1 MCRTLDRVESLGGRD
16 ARRVGADPGNHVSV
30 HDDDILD
37 FDFVDD
43 ETRELA
49 APSRTGGPRTPGG
62 PPGPGGPRR
71 PQFRPPQGMTPLLR
85 LAGLVALAILVVVLL
100 AVWIQGC
107 AGADAETTY
116 GNYMTEIGAVGKDS
130 QKIGAN
136 LATLLTTAGLTE
148 ADLETRLG
156 GLIQQAQLDVT
167 RAQDIDAPG
176 PLTPANANAIQALDL
191 RVNGLEG
198 LLATFKATK
207 DGDDAT
213 AAGEKL
219 AAQGQRLEASDVVWN
234 DLFQGV
240 ATQAMA
246 SDGVQDV
253 TAPASVFVQNP
264 DLYTARSMSSIW
276 QRVHGASTGGTSP
289 GSHGSA
295 LAYTKVQPANI
306 QLSTT
311 SETKINISTD
321 LSFEVGV
328 QNSGE
333 NQEVGVKVTL
343 TIPAQPTP
351 ITKNG
356 TIDVIDPGET
366 KIVTFSDFPDFPFG
380 ENTTVQVSVKPVP
393 GETNTGNNSAEYPVV
408 FSLEPS

>member
-1 MCRTLDRVESLGGRD
+1 VT
-16 ARRVGADPGNHVSV
+16 V

-43 ETRELA
+43 ETREL
-49 APSRTGGPRTPGG
+49 PPPTGPGGTRPPGG
-62 PPGPGGPRR
+62 PPPGGPRGPRR
-71 PQFRPPQGMTPLLR
+71 PQFRPPQGITPLLR
-85 LAGLVALAILVVVLL
+85 LAGFVAFAILVVVLL
-100 AVWIQGC
+100 AVWVQGC
-107 AGADAETTY
+107 AGEDTQTTY
-116 GNYMTEIGAVGKDS
+116 ENYMADIGAVGRDS
-130 QKIGAN
+130 QKIGSD
-136 LATLLTTAGLTE
+136 LATLLTTPGLAQSE
-148 ADLETRLG
+148 LETRLG
-156 GLIQQAQLDVT
+156 GLLQQQQLDVT

-176 PLTPANANAIQALDL
+176 PLTPANASAIEALQF
-191 RVNGLEG
+191 RVSGLQG
-198 LLATFKATK
+198 LLDTFRSTK
-207 DGDDAT
+207 DSDDAT
-213 AAGEKL
+213 AAGQQL
-219 AAQGQRLEASDVVWN
+219 AAQGQRLEASDVVWK

-240 ATQAMA
+240 ATETMA
-246 SDGVQDV
+246 SEGVNDV
-253 TAPASVFVQNP
+253 TAPASVFVQNA
-264 DLYTARSMSSIW
+264 DLYTARSMSAIW

-311 SETKINISTD
+311 NETRIDISTD

-351 ITKNG
+351 IVKNG

-380 ENTTVQVSVKPVP
+380 ENVTVQVSVKPVQ

>member
-1 MCRTLDRVESLGGRD
+1 
-16 ARRVGADPGNHVSV
+16 VSV

-49 APSRTGGPRTPGG
+49 PSSRGGGSGPPGG
-62 PPGPGGPRR
+62 PPTGPGGPRR
-71 PQFRPPQGMTPLLR
+71 PQFRPPQGTTPLLR
-85 LAGLVALAILVVVLL
+85 LAGLVAFAILVVVLL

-107 AGADAETTY
+107 AGADTETTY
-116 GNYMTEIGAVGKDS
+116 GNYMTEIGGVGKDS
-130 QKIGAN
+130 QKIGTN
-136 LATLLTTAGLTE
+136 LATLLTTAGLTQ

-176 PLTPANANAIQALDL
+176 PLTPANASAIQALDL
-191 RVNGLEG
+191 RVSGLEG
-198 LLATFKATK
+198 LLATFRATK
-207 DGDDAT
+207 DGDDA
-213 AAGEKL
+213 ASAGEKL
-219 AAQGQRLEASDVVWN
+219 AAQGQRLEASDVVWK
-234 DLFQGV
+234 DLFQDA
-240 ATQAMA
+240 ATTTMA
-246 SDGVQDV
+246 SEGVQGV

-295 LAYTKVQPANI
+295 LAYTKVQPANV

-366 KIVTFSDFPDFPFG
+366 KVVTFADFPDFPFG

-408 FSLEPS
+408 FSLEP

>member
-1 MCRTLDRVESLGGRD
+1 VT
-16 ARRVGADPGNHVSV
+16 V

-43 ETRELA
+43 ETRER
-49 APSRTGGPRTPGG
+49 PPPTGPGGPRPPGGGPPPGG
-62 PPGPGGPRR
+62 PRGPRR
-71 PQFRPPQGMTPLLR
+71 PQFRPPQGLTPLLR
-85 LAGLVALAILVVVLL
+85 LAGFVGFAILVVVLL
-100 AVWIQGC
+100 AVWVQGC
-107 AGADAETTY
+107 AGDDTQTTY
-116 GNYMTEIGAVGKDS
+116 ENYMADIGAVGRDS
-130 QKIGAN
+130 QKIGSD
-136 LATLLTTAGLTE
+136 LATVLTTPGLAQSE
-148 ADLETRLG
+148 LETRLG
-156 GLIQQAQLDVT
+156 GLLQQQQLDVT

-176 PLTPANANAIQALDL
+176 PLTPANASAIEALQF
-191 RVNGLEG
+191 RVSGLQG
-198 LLATFKATK
+198 LLDTFRATK
-207 DGDDAT
+207 DSDDAT
-213 AAGEKL
+213 AAGQQL
-219 AAQGQRLEASDVVWN
+219 AAQGQRLEASDVIWK
-234 DLFQGV
+234 DLFQGA
-240 ATQAMA
+240 ATQTM
-246 SDGVQDV
+246 SSEGVNDV
-253 TAPASVFVQNP
+253 TAPASVFVQNA
-264 DLYTARSMSSIW
+264 DLYTARSMSAIW

-289 GSHGSA
+289 GAHGSA

-311 SETKINISTD
+311 NETRIDISTD

-351 ITKNG
+351 IVKNG
-356 TIDVIDPGET
+356 TIDLIDPGET

-380 ENTTVQVSVKPVP
+380 EDVTVQVSVKPVA

>member
-1 MCRTLDRVESLGGRD
+1 VT
-16 ARRVGADPGNHVSV
+16 V

-43 ETRELA
+43 ETREL
-49 APSRTGGPRTPGG
+49 PPTTRPGGPRPPGG
-62 PPGPGGPRR
+62 PPRGPGGPRR
-71 PQFRPPQGMTPLLR
+71 PQFRAPQGLTPLLR
-85 LAGLVALAILVVVLL
+85 LAGFVAFAILVVVLL
-100 AVWIQGC
+100 AVWVQGC
-107 AGADAETTY
+107 AGDDTATTY
-116 GNYMTEIGAVGKDS
+116 GDYMGEIDAVGRDS
-130 QKIGAN
+130 QKIGN
-136 LATLLTTAGLTE
+136 DLAALLTTPGLAQAE
-148 ADLETRLG
+148 LETRLG
-156 GLIQQAQLDVT
+156 GLIQQQQLDVT

-176 PLTPANANAIQALDL
+176 PLTPAHESAIQALGF
-191 RVNGLEG
+191 RVSGLQG
-198 LLATFKATK
+198 LLDTFRATK
-207 DGDDAT
+207 DGEDAT
-213 AAGEKL
+213 AAGQQL
-219 AAQGQRLEASDVVWN
+219 AAQGQRLEASDVVWK

-240 ATQAMA
+240 ATDTIAA
-246 SDGVQDV
+246 DGVEGV
-253 TAPASVFVQNP
+253 KAPASLFVQSS
-264 DLYTARSMSSIW
+264 DLYTPRSMSAIW

-306 QLSTT
+306 QLST
-311 SETKINISTD
+311 SGETRIDISTD

-351 ITKNG
+351 IVRNG

-366 KIVTFSDFPDFPFG
+366 KIVTFADFPDFPFG
-380 ENTTVQVSVKPVP
+380 EGVSVQVSVKPVQ

>member
-1 MCRTLDRVESLGGRD
+1 MT
-16 ARRVGADPGNHVSV
+16 V

-43 ETRELA
+43 ETRELP
-49 APSRTGGPRTPGG
+49 PSRTGGPRPPGG
-62 PPGPGGPRR
+62 KPPGSGGPRR
-71 PQFRPPQGMTPLLR
+71 PNFRPPHGITPLLR
-85 LAGLVALAILVVVLL
+85 LAGFVVFAILVVVLL

-107 AGADAETTY
+107 AGDDTETTY
-116 GNYMTEIGAVGKDS
+116 RNYMGEIGPVGADS

-136 LATLLTTAGLTE
+136 LATLLTTPGLTQ
-148 ADLETRLG
+148 ATLETRLG

-191 RVNGLEG
+191 RVTGLQG
-198 LLATFKATK
+198 LLDTFRATK

-213 AAGEKL
+213 SAGEQL
-219 AAQGQRLEASDVVWN
+219 AAQGQRLEASDVVWK
-234 DLFQGV
+234 DLFQGA
-240 ATQAMA
+240 ATKTMA
-246 SDGVQDV
+246 SEGVEGV
-253 TAPASVFVQNP
+253 NAPASVFVQNAE
-264 DLYTARSMSSIW
+264 LYTARSMSSIW
-276 QRVHGASTGGTSP
+276 QRVHGASTGGTAS

-306 QLSTT
+306 QLSTS
-311 SETKINISTD
+311 SETKIDISTD

-351 ITKNG
+351 IVKNG

-380 ENTTVQVSVKPVP
+380 ENVNVQVSVKPVP

>member
-1 MCRTLDRVESLGGRD
+1 MT
-16 ARRVGADPGNHVSV
+16 V

-43 ETRELA
+43 ETREL
-49 APSRTGGPRTPGG
+49 PPPTGPGGTRPPGG
-62 PPGPGGPRR
+62 PPPGGPRGPRR
-71 PQFRPPQGMTPLLR
+71 PQLRPPQGITPLLR
-85 LAGLVALAILVVVLL
+85 LAGFVAFAILIVVLL
-100 AVWIQGC
+100 AVWVQGC
-107 AGADAETTY
+107 AGEDTQTTY
-116 GNYMTEIGAVGKDS
+116 ENYMADIGAVGRDS
-130 QKIGAN
+130 QKIGSD
-136 LATLLTTAGLTE
+136 LATLLTTPGLAQSE
-148 ADLETRLG
+148 LETRLG
-156 GLIQQAQLDVT
+156 GLLQQQQLDVT

-176 PLTPANANAIQALDL
+176 PLTPANASAIEALQF
-191 RVNGLEG
+191 RVSGLQG
-198 LLATFKATK
+198 LLDTFRSTK
-207 DGDDAT
+207 DSDDAT
-213 AAGEKL
+213 AAGQQL
-219 AAQGQRLEASDVVWN
+219 AAQGQRLEASDVVWK
-234 DLFQGV
+234 DLFQGA
-240 ATQAMA
+240 ATQTM
-246 SDGVQDV
+246 STEGVNDV
-253 TAPASVFVQNP
+253 TAPASVFVQNA
-264 DLYTARSMSSIW
+264 DLYTARSMSAIW

-289 GSHGSA
+289 GAHGSA

-311 SETKINISTD
+311 NETKIDISTD

-351 ITKNG
+351 IVKNG

-380 ENTTVQVSVKPVP
+380 ENVTVQVSVKPVQ